1 MSDNKNSQGRT
12 QKNYHQG
19 DGPPRCLGRPTGP
32 LATTILLCLLL
43 DRASALTL
51 EPTDLPLVEWVPSL
65 HMKFNPRTMEL
76 SWDCTENTT
85 YLECVMIHKEKGEVR
100 KKPKSKEC
108 HCKFRDYCLHGGVM
122 FMVTVNS
129 TQRPIPEKLVYT
141 NPGGQGTAAQN
152 FSCFIYDATFMNC
165 TWARGPAAPDDVQY
179 FLYIQDSKRE
189 REQECPQYIADS
201 GTHVGCHLRD
211 LSGLSFHNYFL
222 VNGTSRTSGIQFFDA
237 ILSTKKIEVYSPPG
251 NISVSC
257 NASHCLVAWEP
268 PRTRQ
273 ALSGR
278 DLQYQLLIRRQ
289 NSKEQSG
296 KQLIDVSG
304 DSENKYHFP
313 SPEPRAKHTVRM
325 RTADTR
331 AQRWGAWSAP
341 VEFGSM
347 DPTPGLVHVYVL
359 LVLGT
364 LVCALILGCLLK
376 RFLAS
381 ETLFPRIP
389 RIKDKWTDGHQ
400 TDHQGQ
406 LWDGRM
412 AALLDLMSFLIVLT
426 LAFGAQPQP
435 AQENVSPI
443 INMQLDSRRKLLTWN
458 YLRNV
463 SEHECI
469 IDTPPDYSVRVDPQ
483 VTPDLTYECAFPNA
497 VLHRGATVTLNVTCA
512 GDVFQQVLTFAN
524 PGREGSG
531 AANFSCLVY
540 NVRFMNC
547 SWAPG
552 PAAPADVQYRLFSW
566 ASRRPSEPSRAWSAR
581 PENKSI
587 LYTLTFVN
595 GACKLNW
602 QALYEQ
608 EKSMQFLFVFL
619 HFLLL
624 LLLLF

>member
-400 TDHQGQ
+400 TDHQNLLVVQKAEALRVPQPSTAPSLIRVFAAGSD
-406 LWDGRM
+406 LVRASTRSPRSSLLPPLARMSAHDHKDVLFLVSSIAGASVCTTHGGVSGPVSARAESGASCGSRLPARLCGRPRGVFHPECPRR
-412 AALLDLMSFLIVLT
+412 APYGVHTHEKSQKHHPVHPRILQKLPLSP
-426 LAFGAQPQP
+426 AFGSKQ
-435 AQENVSPI
+435 QEPK
-443 INMQLDSRRKLLTWN
+443 QCTRAGEELRRPVENLSL
-458 YLRNV
+458 
-463 SEHECI
+463 
-469 IDTPPDYSVRVDPQ
+469 PQ
-483 VTPDLTYECAFPNA
+483 VSQSRAVSRARTSPDL
-497 VLHRGATVTLNVTCA
+497 
-512 GDVFQQVLTFAN
+512 
-524 PGREGSG
+524 
-531 AANFSCLVY
+531 
-540 NVRFMNC
+540 
-547 SWAPG
+547 
-552 PAAPADVQYRLFSW
+552 
-566 ASRRPSEPSRAWSAR
+566 
-581 PENKSI
+581 
-587 LYTLTFVN
+587 
-595 GACKLNW
+595 
-602 QALYEQ
+602 
-608 EKSMQFLFVFL
+608 
-619 HFLLL
+619 
-624 LLLLF
+624 